1 MRLAFLALCL
11 IGCAST
17 PSRSST
23 SSITFENAAHGGD
36 DVVSRQEGVASWY
49 GKEQHGH
56 LTANGEHFDM
66 HALTAAH
73 RTLKMHT
80 RVRVTSKL
88 NGRSVV
94 VRIND
99 RGPYSRGRIIDV
111 SYAAARVLD
120 MLDRG
125 VMPVVVEV
133 LR

>member
-1 MRLAFLALCL
+1 MRIALFSLLL

-17 PSRSST
+17 PRAST
-23 SSITFENAAHGGD
+23 SSIVVENSAHGAE

-49 GKEQHGH
+49 GKEQQGQ
-56 LTANGEHFDM
+56 LTANGERFDM

-73 RTLKMHT
+73 LTLKMHT
-80 RVRVTSKL
+80 RVRVTSKM

-99 RGPYSRGRIIDV
+99 RGPYSRGRIIDL

-125 VMPVVVEV
+125 VMPVVIEV